1 MDNESILFLLIEHV
15 DMLISLFLV
24 PEFLGFPLVASF
36 FFFSA
41 APAFQISKRA
51 SMGREFRL
59 MNGDS
64 VPGEGLEDPELT
76 VPAARQIIAEQL
88 KLQAKQ
94 VVLFDQGLL
103 SDTDALPDGLIQ
115 IYIQEIKVSM
125 EEFLD
130 KARKKPAD
138 CSELLRLNVMAN
150 LSALPTDVGEWFPK
164 LTHFFLTNNHI
175 SHCPES
181 IGNLKKLTEFDF
193 DGNQLAD
200 LPESFQQLT
209 ALQQLKLDRNQFQE
223 IPEGILCLE
232 NLKELSMCS
241 NQLSKLPG
249 LQHLAALERLA
260 MAKNQICSVWPGLDS
275 LRNLKE
281 LTLAQNQL
289 EMLPDVFNLP
299 QLKHLDLSFNQ
310 LTMLPDSIVTATSLK
325 ELLVNHNRL
334 SFLPHHIGN
343 LSQLKDLNLN
353 ANVLRFLPESFAA
366 LVELQNVWLDK
377 GQMMV
382 LPESS
387 RALLRVAATLYT
399 SLEGEELPATV
410 AKAAGVSP
418 PRKKKNDDGNEKAER
433 IRGIFQ
439 SFDLNGDG
447 VIDPAELRF
456 VLRSI
461 RDVGSA
467 LSDEMIES
475 VLQQMDANKDGLVN
489 FEEFLSWLYA
499 QRPSTEKQLLR
510 RAVGILEAEGA
521 PEEATSALEVE
532 RPQMGPPSLTRLS
545 SRALAEEAR
554 DALKALKEEELEELH
569 SHTDAKVRGLLEVL
583 SLLLAG
589 MVPGTASTGP
599 LAGAESLM
607 KQPRYF
613 LSACDSVLTWI
624 DEGKL
629 PEQNVESARAVKNS
643 LPWHFQPEVVAKS
656 VESTAAICLC
666 KWMVAVFAYFD
677 AVENWEP

>member
-1 MDNESILFLLIEHV
+1 M
-15 DMLISLFLV
+15 
-24 PEFLGFPLVASF
+24 
-36 FFFSA
+36 
-41 APAFQISKRA
+41 
-51 SMGREFRL
+51 
-59 MNGDS
+59 
-64 VPGEGLEDPELT
+64 
-76 VPAARQIIAEQL
+76 
-88 KLQAKQ
+88 
-94 VVLFDQGLL
+94 
-103 SDTDALPDGLIQ
+103 
-115 IYIQEIKVSM
+115 
-125 EEFLD
+125 
-130 KARKKPAD
+130 
-138 CSELLRLNVMAN
+138 
-150 LSALPTDVGEWFPK
+150 
-164 LTHFFLTNNHI
+164 
-175 SHCPES
+175 
-181 IGNLKKLTEFDF
+181 
-193 DGNQLAD
+193 
-200 LPESFQQLT
+200 
-209 ALQQLKLDRNQFQE
+209 
-223 IPEGILCLE
+223 
-232 NLKELSMCS
+232 
-241 NQLSKLPG
+241 
-249 LQHLAALERLA
+249 
-260 MAKNQICSVWPGLDS
+260 
-275 LRNLKE
+275 
-281 LTLAQNQL
+281 
-289 EMLPDVFNLP
+289 
-299 QLKHLDLSFNQ
+299 
-310 LTMLPDSIVTATSLK
+310 
-325 ELLVNHNRL
+325 NHNRL

-366 LVELQNVWLDK
+366 LAELQNVWLDK
-377 GQMMV
+377 GQMTV

-387 RALLRVAATLYT
+387 RSLLRVAATLYT
-399 SLEGEELPATV
+399 SLEGEELPTG
-410 AKAAGVSP
+410 AKAAAAPSP
-418 PRKKKNDDGNEKAER
+418 PRKKTDYKAER

-447 VIDPAELRF
+447 VIDFAELRF

-467 LSDEMIES
+467 LSDEMIEE

-521 PEEATSALEVE
+521 QEPGAAEVE

-569 SHTDAKVRGLLEVL
+569 SHPDAKVRGLLEVL

-589 MVPGTASTGP
+589 MVPGTPSAGP

-613 LSACDSVLTWI
+613 LSACDSVLSWI

-643 LPWHFQPEVVAKS
+643 LPWHFLPEVVAKS

-666 KWMVAVFAYFD
+666 KWMVAIFAYFD